1 MAASRRRTELRTVS
15 SLRFKIFFAFLA
27 LAAVL
32 LLVFN
37 TYPVSMIRRQIL
49 QSREAEM
56 RANFAT
62 LSAALE
68 SSGLI
73 DYETASTAVSILDV
87 GRDNRVIVT
96 DGSGK
101 VIYDNLKSTDVIG
114 RTVLFPEVVE
124 ALYGN
129 DVFSCRYGPEAFVYR
144 AACSVMHDG
153 RVIGAVYA
161 YRYDSESAGLLTKT
175 QNDIAR
181 ISFAA
186 TAASLFFITLFTG
199 SLRRRFD
206 KVLEGVN
213 QIGQGNYDYRIDLRS
228 RDELGLI
235 AEEFNQMSEQLTKN
249 EEVRRQFVSDAS
261 HELKTPLASI
271 KLLCDSILQAR
282 DIKVG
287 EVREFLGDISDE
299 ISRLTRIS
307 DNLLY
312 LSRMES
318 GAPADGVCDL
328 THTVMRA
335 AELLRGN
342 AREFDVTISCDL
354 PDEAFVS
361 GSGDVVYR
369 VVFNLMENAVKY
381 NRPGGSVQVSVR
393 VEDEK
398 TVLRVAD
405 TGIGIREE
413 ELERIFDRFY
423 RVDKARSRETRGT
436 GLGLSIVGQ
445 CMEAVGGHVEVT
457 STYGEG
463 TCFSAWFLNAPEVDE
478 HDGEEGAAR

>member
-1 MAASRRRTELRTVS
+1 MAGRERSVKLRMVS
-15 SLRFKIFFAFLA
+15 SLRFKIFIAFILLA
-27 LAAVL
+27 FVL

-37 TYPVSMIRRQIL
+37 TYPVSMIRRQLL
-49 QSREAEM
+49 QAREAEM
-56 RANFAT
+56 RSGFAT

-68 SSGLI
+68 SAGLV
-73 DYETASTAVSILDV
+73 DYETASTAVSILDI
-87 GRDNRVIVT
+87 GRDNRVLVT
-96 DGSGK
+96 DGSGR
-101 VIYDNLKSTDVIG
+101 VIYDNLKSSDIIG
-114 RTVLFPEVVE
+114 KAVLFPEIIE
-124 ALYGN
+124 ALYGS
-129 DVFSCRYGPEAFVYR
+129 DVFSCRYGAEAFVYR
-144 AACSVMHDG
+144 VACPVMHDG

-161 YRYDSESAGLLTKT
+161 YRYDDESAGLLTKT
-175 QNDIAR
+175 QTDIAR
-181 ISFAA
+181 ISFAV
-186 TAASLFFITLFTG
+186 TAVSFFFILLFTG

-235 AEEFNQMSEQLTKN
+235 AGEFNQMSEQLTKN

-271 KLLCDSILQAR
+271 KLLVDSILQAR
-282 DIKVG
+282 DISVG

-299 ISRLTRIS
+299 IARLTRIS
-307 DNLLY
+307 ESLLY

-318 GAPADGVCDL
+318 GVSAEGVCDL
-328 THTVMRA
+328 THTVVRA
-335 AELLRGN
+335 AELLQAN
-342 AREFDVTISCDL
+342 AREFDVTLTYDL
-354 PDEAFVS
+354 PEAAFVS
-361 GSGDVVYR
+361 GSGDMIYR
-369 VVFNLMENAVKY
+369 VVFNLMENAIKY
-381 NRPGGSVQVSVR
+381 NRPGGTVRVSVR
-393 VEDEK
+393 PEEEK
-398 TVLRVAD
+398 TVLLVAD

-445 CMEAVGGHVEVT
+445 CMEAVGGHVEVS

-463 TCFSAWFLNAPEVDE
+463 TLFSAWFLNAPEVDE
-478 HDGEEGAAR
+478 TGEEDEL